1 MLDLLNNTNKV
12 YTKQLGMLVFFS
24 IPFLISLL
32 VPLFSPAP
40 TYAALGG
47 SFLRSGSL
55 PEMKLMDWAVVAVA
69 VIVSLFLLSLAL
81 VAINLVVKATR
92 TSTKVG
98 TEALRNLGKYTF
110 VVFCLFL
117 AIKVVEMVILYAALQ
132 FGANEFVVF
141 LFGFVASLGLF
152 YAAPAVVLEEK
163 KPVPA
168 FVASYVHIARKPL
181 HFIGWLVLAF
191 IVLAIITEVTYAVI
205 DAAMTRQI
213 VVALISSLIV
223 LPYLLILQAQ
233 TYLMKYT
240 IIR

>member
-1 MLDLLNNTNKV
+1 MLGLLNNTNKV

-24 IPFLISLL
+24 IPFLFSLL

-55 PEMKLMDWAVVAVA
+55 PEMKPMDWAVVAVA

-81 VAINLVVKATR
+81 VAINLVVKAAR

-117 AIKVVEMVILYAALQ
+117 AIKVVEMVVLYAALQ

-168 FVASYVHIARKPL
+168 FVASYAHIVRKPL

-191 IVLAIITEVTYAVI
+191 IVLAIITEATYAVI
-205 DAAMTRQI
+205 DTAMTRQI

-240 IIR
+240 IIQ